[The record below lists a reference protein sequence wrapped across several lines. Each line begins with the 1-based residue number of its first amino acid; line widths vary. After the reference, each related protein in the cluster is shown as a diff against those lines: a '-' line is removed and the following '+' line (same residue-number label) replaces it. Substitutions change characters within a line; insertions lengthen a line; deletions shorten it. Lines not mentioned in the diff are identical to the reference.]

1 MSGAVA
7 ALRTLGVRR
16 FARKLWH
23 RLPLDGNG
31 ALPGGPR
38 ETRAIR
44 RFLARAR
51 WQGFPAWARPLL
63 AVAARAAWLVAC
75 PVWAAKVAAAP
86 RDPRAMA
93 RAVWLGWT
101 AGRHPAALPA
111 TDPATGADL
120 LDDRQSM
127 LLWLGLGD
135 RRDIARAADKVA
147 TSQAL
152 AALGVPTVPILAE
165 IPRGTAPAPEHLAL
179 FAAAPRF
186 VKPRHGSQ
194 AAGAASV
201 RPTADGRFSIEG
213 GLPVGPAELALHLA
227 ALARRDSV
235 LVQPLLRPNADT
247 ADLSP
252 DAPVELRITTAR
264 PVGGASVVVS
274 VNLKVQPPG
283 RHAATTMTS
292 ALAVPVHPRD
302 GTLLEGRLLGQLG
315 ERHVCVPWNG
325 APLPGRRLADLEAAM
340 DAVVAGAA
348 AFPGLAAIGWDVL
361 LTDNGPVVLEANV
374 ALSWRFIHLPY
385 AASGLP
391 SPLPAIVDGWIAH
404 RLG

>member
-1 MSGAVA
+1 VSGAVA

-51 WQGFPAWARPLL
+51 WQNFPAWARPLL
-63 AVAARAAWLVAC
+63 VVAARTAWLVAC

-86 RDPRAMA
+86 RDPRAVA
-93 RAVWLGWT
+93 RAAWLGWT
-101 AGRHPAALPA
+101 AGRHPAAPPA

-147 TSQAL
+147 TCQAL

-165 IPRGTAPAPEHLAL
+165 IPRGTAPTLEHLAL

-201 RPTADGRFSIEG
+201 RPAGGGRFSIEG
-213 GLPVGPAELALHLA
+213 KPPVGMAELALHLT
-227 ALARRDSV
+227 ALARRDAV
-235 LVQPLLRPNADT
+235 LVQPLVQPSTDT
-247 ADLSP
+247 LDL
-252 DAPVELRITTAR
+252 AAHIPVELRITTAR
-264 PVGGASVVVS
+264 PVDGVTLVIS
-274 VNLKVQPPG
+274 VNAKVQPPG
-283 RHAATTMTS
+283 RDAATVLTT
-292 ALAVPVHPRD
+292 ALHVPVHPCD
-302 GTLLEGRLLGQLG
+302 GTLLTGCFLRRPE
-315 ERHVCVPWNG
+315 ERHACVPWNG
-325 APLPGRRLADLEAAM
+325 APLLGRRLADLGAAM
-340 DAVVAGAA
+340 NAVVAGAA